1 MKTCVV
7 CGAGGFIGGM
17 LSKRLIEQG
26 HTVIGVDI
34 KAHEYLTLPFHK
46 FVVGDLR
53 DIQVVRDTIPE
64 FVDEVYQLAADMGG
78 ATYINTGLNDAD
90 VMSNSVMVNCNVL
103 KVCVEK
109 HAKKI
114 FYSSS
119 ACVYPEYNQLDPNN
133 PKCNE
138 DSVYP
143 AEPDTEYGWEK
154 LFSERLYKSFE
165 KQYNLNIRIARFH
178 NIYGPYGTYSGGKE
192 KAPAALCRK
201 VAMSSDSIE
210 IIGDGEQTRSFLYID
225 DCLDAIEKLMESEY
239 REQINIGSEE
249 MVTINLLAKI
259 IFEVSK
265 KDLKIEHIPGPQ
277 GVRGRNSDNAIIF
290 KQLQWQPKYS
300 LKEGLHILYKWIF
313 KEVQT

>member
-1 MKTCVV
+1 
-7 CGAGGFIGGM
+7 
-17 LSKRLIEQG
+17 
-26 HTVIGVDI
+26 
-34 KAHEYLTLPFHK
+34 
-46 FVVGDLR
+46 
-53 DIQVVRDTIPE
+53 
-64 FVDEVYQLAADMGG
+64 
-78 ATYINTGLNDAD
+78 
-90 VMSNSVMVNCNVL
+90 MVNCNVL

-239 REQINIGSEE
+239 REPINIGSEE